1 MKPSLPT
8 VLLII
13 SLALNVLLAVS
24 LGLLIT
30 GNGFGSSSQLDELR
44 QKNSNL
50 TSQIAGYNLTIGQ
63 YINQIDFYKNQVN
76 GSPSANISSG
86 NGILGIAGLQAPAV
100 MSTVTYTRQ
109 GALVFEHTTQNGIMM
124 DVHAEVKPGE
134 GRVLVETRP
143 LMGVMFQDAA
153 NTAVFVAENIT
164 GSNLSAEDVIFS
176 IHAPGAVPQIDGPS
190 AGALMTAVVTAAIE
204 NRTLNQSV
212 TLTGTINPD
221 GTIGAIGG
229 VPDKAQAAKDS
240 GKLLLLLPEDNRVL
254 TFTTPAGSNFF
265 GMALNRQVTQTADAK
280 EYIENRTGIQVMY
293 VSNISEVLGILAK

>member
-1 MKPSLPT
+1 MKPELLT
-8 VLLII
+8 HLLII

-24 LGLLIT
+24 LGILIT
-30 GNGFGSSSQLDELR
+30 GNGLGTSGQLDELR
-44 QKNSNL
+44 QKNSDL
-50 TSQIAGYNLTIGQ
+50 IGQIAGYNLTIGR
-63 YINQIDFYKNQVN
+63 YLNEIDFLRNQVN
-76 GSPSANISSG
+76 GSPSSSISLG
-86 NGILGIAGLQAPAV
+86 NGIFGTSGLQAPAV

-109 GALVFEHTTQNGIMM
+109 GALVFEHTTQDGIMM
-124 DVHAEVKPGE
+124 AVNAEVKPGE

-143 LMGVMFQDAA
+143 LMGVVFQDAA
-153 NTAVFVAENIT
+153 NTAVIVAENIT

-204 NRTLNQSV
+204 NRTLNQSI

-229 VPDKAQAAKDS
+229 VTDKAQAAKDS
-240 GKLLLLLPEDNRVL
+240 GKLLFLLPEANRVL
-254 TFTTPAGSNFF
+254 SFTTPAGSNFF

-280 EYIENRTGIQVMY
+280 EYIENRTGIRVMY
-293 VSNISEVLGILAK
+293 VSNISEVLDVLEK